1 MVTKR
6 MERNEKMNLSVKSQ
20 ENIEYMLEVI
30 LEKLNFINMDALKSS
45 DINEERYEELVD
57 IYELVMRRDSFS
69 PAEIQAIAEEL
80 GNLRNK

>member
-30 LEKLNFINMDALKSS
+30 LQKLNFINMDALKSS

>member
-1 MVTKR
+1 
-6 MERNEKMNLSVKSQ
+6 MNLSVKSQ

-30 LEKLNFINMDALKSS
+30 LEKLNLINMDALKSS

>member
-6 MERNEKMNLSVKSQ
+6 IERNEKMNLSVKSQ

>member
-1 MVTKR
+1 
-6 MERNEKMNLSVKSQ
+6 MNLSVKSQ

>member
-30 LEKLNFINMDALKSS
+30 LEKLNLINMDALKSS

>member
-6 MERNEKMNLSVKSQ
+6 IERNEKMNLSVKSQ

-30 LEKLNFINMDALKSS
+30 LEKLNLINMDALKSS